1 MINIKKYWKREDF
14 NIYEIDEEMFKDDQE
29 MMDTIKTLRDAIY
42 ARTNLTM
49 IQARKMAISILIGS
63 VTPMSYGGRSVGSHY
78 SMPLCVKNV
87 KLIGESDNDVF
98 AGRCEAKA
106 TTNIYGQKSRVW

>member
-29 MMDTIKTLRDAIY
+29 MMDAIKTLRDAIY

-63 VTPMSYGGRSVGSHY
+63 VTPSYGRRSRGADY
-78 SMPLCVKNV
+78 AIPLCVKNV

-106 TTNIYGQKSRVW
+106 TTNIYGQKLRVW